1 MSSYTIKSGDCLWNI
16 CKREYK
22 LTSNADILKKVK
34 EVAAANNMNVND
46 TIFAGKTL
54 QLASPENETES
65 SESAATNPVK
75 NKAQLAAAERIGYN
89 NIQSYEDL
97 NTLANSS
104 VSIFGSDVKTD
115 AQKNQAYLD
124 YSNELLLNYYDEHK
138 DGTVTVEE
146 FTQKEQA
153 SNETVMKLTQG
164 YLAENGVTSTAE
176 DKARDQRIAQ
186 RSAALFAQNLD
197 FNGNGKIDAS
207 ELAFFNENADEID
220 GAKDGVI
227 KNAGE
232 SAMFGAVTGMNAG
245 NQEYNR
251 VVNKYLLGETLT
263 PEEQQTL
270 KACQNTI
277 RTNMAKAAGL
287 NING

>member
-1 MSSYTIKSGDCLWNI
+1 MSTNAIISAVAQKISLSNLKSY
-16 CKREYK
+16 
-22 LTSNADILKKVK
+22 ADIDK
-34 EVAAANNMNVND
+34 
-46 TIFAGKTL
+46 
-54 QLASPENETES
+54 
-65 SESAATNPVK
+65 
-75 NKAQLAAAERIGYN
+75 LAA
-89 NIQSYEDL
+89 
-97 NTLANSS
+97 SS
-104 VSIFGSDVKTD
+104 IKIWGDDVKTPEQQ
-115 AQKNQAYLD
+115 QKTYTQ
-124 YSNELLLNYYDEHK
+124 YSEKLLLEYYDLNK

-232 SAMFGAVTGMNAG
+232 SGMFGAVTGMNAG
-245 NQEYNR
+245 NKEFNR
-251 VVNKYLLGETLT
+251 VVNKYLQGETLT
-263 PEEQQTL
+263 AEEQQTL

-277 RTNMAKAAGL
+277 RTNMGKAAG
-287 NING
+287 INVEG

>member
-1 MSSYTIKSGDCLWNI
+1 MSTNAIISAVAQKISL
-16 CKREYK
+16 
-22 LTSNADILKKVK
+22 SNLKTYADIDK
-34 EVAAANNMNVND
+34 
-46 TIFAGKTL
+46 
-54 QLASPENETES
+54 
-65 SESAATNPVK
+65 
-75 NKAQLAAAERIGYN
+75 LAA
-89 NIQSYEDL
+89 
-97 NTLANSS
+97 SS
-104 VSIFGSDVKTD
+104 IKIWGDDVKTPEQQ
-115 AQKNQAYLD
+115 QKTYTQ
-124 YSNELLLNYYDEHK
+124 YSEKLLLEYYDLNK

-197 FNGNGKIDAS
+197 FNGNGKIDAE

-232 SAMFGAVTGMNAG
+232 SAMFGAVTGMNAS
-245 NQEYNR
+245 NPEYNR
-251 VVNKYLLGETLT
+251 VVNKYLQGETLT
-263 PEEQQTL
+263 SEEQQTL

-277 RTNMAKAAGL
+277 RTNMGKAAGL